1 MCEELISSS
10 WEKNH
15 MSNFSY
21 TISIGQLG
29 EQLTL
34 NQWVLGSSPRW
45 RTKKVPVERPGFF
58 AAPSP
63 AGRLRRSR
71 KRSAS
76 ARGDRSLKTLR
87 RSVFFTRP
95 LMTHQKSPG
104 RETGIFC
111 CAIPCGGGL
120 ARRAARSCSPRGDR
134 SLKTLRRSVFFTRPL
149 MAHRVSRGRGSGGG
163 GTKGLAACAG
173 TDRSKDRD
181 LLLRHP
187 L

>member
-63 AGRLRRSR
+63 AGRARTSRCALVFASRGPVAKNAPQERFLHAPADDAPGFSREGKRRR
-71 KRSAS
+71 RS
-76 ARGDRSLKTLR
+76 ARG
-87 RSVFFTRP
+87 
-95 LMTHQKSPG
+95 
-104 RETGIFC
+104 E
-111 CAIPCGGGL
+111 
-120 ARRAARSCSPRGDR
+120 
-134 SLKTLRRSVFFTRPL
+134 
-149 MAHRVSRGRGSGGG
+149 SGGG
-163 GTKGLAACAG
+163 TQG
-173 TDRSKDRD
+173 
-181 LLLRHP
+181 
-187 L
+187 